1 MKLLAKFN
9 LLLIVVFGLGM
20 VLISMNARSFLL
32 EDAKTTVL
40 GQAKLMAASS
50 KATRDYTDEEISP
63 VLENT
68 PEHKN
73 EFLPQTIPFYAATVT
88 FNRLRKSGSDFADY
102 TYKEATLN
110 PTNLTD
116 RATDWEADIINHF
129 RNSPS
134 IKPGDAEVVGE
145 RDSAVGPTLYLARP
159 IAVESGCLTCHSSP
173 SVAPK
178 ALIKRYGTQNGFGWH
193 QNEIVAAQIITV
205 PMSLPIK
212 LANDGLRSLL
222 ITLGTIFFATIA
234 LIDIGMYFIV
244 IRPLRSVSQAADRIS
259 TGEIDLPPLPVKGK
273 DEIADVTTSFNRMH
287 TSLKKA
293 MELLNG

>member
-9 LLLIVVFGLGM
+9 LLLVVVFGLGLA
-20 VLISMNARSFLL
+20 LIAINARSFLL

-40 GQAKLMAASS
+40 SQARLMAASS

-63 VLENT
+63 ILENT

-88 FNRLRKSGSDFADY
+88 FNRLRKSFPDY

-116 RATDWEADIINHF
+116 RATDWEADIVNHF
-129 RNSPS
+129 RNNPAD
-134 IKPGDAEVVGE
+134 KEVIGE
-145 RDSAVGPTLYLARP
+145 RDSAVGPTLYLAHP
-159 IAVESGCLTCHSSP
+159 IAVESGCLTCHSIP
-173 SVAPK
+173 SIAPA

-193 QNEIVAAQIITV
+193 QNDIVAAQIISI
-205 PMSLPIK
+205 PMSVPIQ
-212 LANDGLRSLL
+212 LANTGLRNLL

-234 LIDIGMYFIV
+234 LIDLGMYIIV
-244 IRPLRSVSQAADRIS
+244 IRPLRKVSQSADRIS
-259 TGEIDLPPLPVKGK
+259 TGEIDLPPLPVKGS
-273 DEIADVTTSFNRMH
+273 DEIAQVTTSFNRMH

>member
-9 LLLIVVFGLGM
+9 LLLIVVFGLGLA
-20 VLISMNARSFLL
+20 LIAINARSFLL
-32 EDAKTTVL
+32 EDAKQTVL
-40 GQAKLMAASS
+40 SEAKLMAASS

-63 VLENT
+63 ILENT

-88 FNRLRKSGSDFADY
+88 FNRLRKTFSDY

-129 RNSPS
+129 RNNPDD
-134 IKPGDAEVVGE
+134 KNDVVGE

-178 ALIKRYGTQNGFGWH
+178 AMLKRYGTQNGFGWH
-193 QNEIVAAQIITV
+193 QNEIVAAQIISIPMTV
-205 PMSLPIK
+205 PIK
-212 LANDGLRSLL
+212 LANDGLRNLL
-222 ITLGTIFFATIA
+222 ITLGTIFFAAIA

-244 IRPLRSVSQAADRIS
+244 IRPLRRVSHAADRIS
-259 TGEIDLPPLPVKGK
+259 TGEIDLPPLPVHGK
-273 DEIADVTTSFNRMH
+273 DEIAEVTTSFNRMH

>member
-1 MKLLAKFN
+1 MKLLVKFN
-9 LLLIVVFGLGM
+9 LLLIVVFGVGM
-20 VLISMNARSFLL
+20 ALIAINARSFLL

-88 FNRLRKSGSDFADY
+88 FNRLRKSGPDFADY

-129 RNSPS
+129 RNNPGN
-134 IKPGDAEVVGE
+134 KPADAEVIGE

-178 ALIKRYGTQNGFGWH
+178 AMIKRYGTQNGFGWH

-205 PMSLPIK
+205 PMSLPVK
-212 LANDGLRSLL
+212 LANDGLRNLL

-244 IRPLRSVSQAADRIS
+244 IRPLRSVSHAADRIS

>member
-1 MKLLAKFN
+1 MKLLVKFN
-9 LLLIVVFGLGM
+9 LLLIVVFGIGLA
-20 VLISMNARSFLL
+20 LIAINARSFLL
-32 EDAKTTVL
+32 EDAKQTVL
-40 GQAKLMAASS
+40 SEAKLMAASS

-63 VLENT
+63 VLEST

-73 EFLPQTIPFYAATVT
+73 DFLPQTIPFYAATVT
-88 FNRLRKSGSDFADY
+88 FNRLRKSLADFSNY

-116 RATDWEADIINHF
+116 RATDWEADIVNHF
-129 RNSPS
+129 RNN
-134 IKPGDAEVVGE
+134 PGDKEVVGE

-178 ALIKRYGTQNGFGWH
+178 AMLKRYGTQNGFGWH
-193 QNEIVAAQIITV
+193 QNEIVAAQIISIPMTV
-205 PMSLPIK
+205 PIK
-212 LANDGLRSLL
+212 LANDGLRKLL
-222 ITLGTIFFATIA
+222 ITLGTIFFAAIA

-244 IRPLRSVSQAADRIS
+244 IRPLRRVSHAADRIS
-259 TGEIDLPPLPVKGK
+259 TGEIDLPPLPVHGK
-273 DEIADVTTSFNRMH
+273 DEIAEVTTSFNRMH

>member
-1 MKLLAKFN
+1 MKLLLKFN
-9 LLLIVVFGLGM
+9 LLLIVVFGLGLA
-20 VLISMNARSFLL
+20 LIAINARSFLFQ
-32 EDAKTTVL
+32 DAKTTVL
-40 GQAKLMAASS
+40 EQAKLMAASS

-63 VLENT
+63 ILENT

-88 FNRLRKSGSDFADY
+88 FNRLRKSAPFPDY

-116 RATDWEADIINHF
+116 RATDWEADIVNHF
-129 RNSPS
+129 RNN
-134 IKPGDAEVVGE
+134 PGDKEVVGE

-159 IAVESGCLTCHSSP
+159 IAVEPGCLTCHSSP

-178 ALIKRYGTQNGFGWH
+178 AQIKRYGSQNGFGWH
-193 QNEIVAAQIITV
+193 ENEIVAAQIISI

-212 LANDGLRSLL
+212 LANDGLRNLL

-244 IRPLRSVSQAADRIS
+244 IRPLRKVSQAADRIS

-273 DEIADVTTSFNRMH
+273 DEIAEVTTSFNRMH

>member
-9 LLLIVVFGLGM
+9 LLLVVVFGLGL
-20 VLISMNARSFLL
+20 VLIAMNARSFLL
-32 EDAKTTVL
+32 DDAKKTVL
-40 GQAKLMAASS
+40 NQAELMAASS

-63 VLENT
+63 ILENT

-88 FNRLRKSGSDFADY
+88 FNRLRKTFPDY

-110 PTNLTD
+110 PTNLAD
-116 RATDWEADIINHF
+116 RAADWEADIINHF
-129 RNSPS
+129 RNDPS
-134 IKPGDAEVVGE
+134 DKQVVGE

-159 IAVESGCLTCHSSP
+159 IAAESGCLMCHSEP
-173 SVAPK
+173 SIAPR
-178 ALIKRYGTQNGFGWH
+178 AMVKRYGSQNGFGW
-193 QNEIVAAQIITV
+193 QPNEIVAAQIISIPMTV
-205 PMSLPIK
+205 PIK
-212 LANDGLRSLL
+212 IANAGLRNLL

-234 LIDIGMYFIV
+234 LIDIGMYLIV
-244 IRPLRSVSQAADRIS
+244 IRPLRKVSQSADRIS

-273 DEIADVTTSFNRMH
+273 DEIAEVTTSFNRMH

-293 MELLNG
+293 MEMLNS

>member
-9 LLLIVVFGLGM
+9 LLLIVVFGLGLA
-20 VLISMNARSFLL
+20 LIAINARSFLL
-32 EDAKTTVL
+32 EDAKQTVL
-40 GQAKLMAASS
+40 SEAKLMAASS

-63 VLENT
+63 ILENT

-88 FNRLRKSGSDFADY
+88 FNRLRKTFSDY

-129 RNSPS
+129 RNNPDDKNDV
-134 IKPGDAEVVGE
+134 IGE

-178 ALIKRYGTQNGFGWH
+178 AMLKRYGTQNGFGWH
-193 QNEIVAAQIITV
+193 QNEIVAAQIISIPMTV
-205 PMSLPIK
+205 PIK
-212 LANDGLRSLL
+212 LANDGLRNLL
-222 ITLGTIFFATIA
+222 ITLGTIFFAAIA

-244 IRPLRSVSQAADRIS
+244 IRPLRRVSHAADRIS
-259 TGEIDLPPLPVKGK
+259 TGEIDLPPLPVHGK
-273 DEIADVTTSFNRMH
+273 DEIAEVTTSFNRMH

>member
-9 LLLIVVFGLGM
+9 LLLVLVFGLGLA
-20 VLISMNARSFLL
+20 LIAVNARSFLVA
-32 EDAKTTVL
+32 DAKATVL

-63 VLENT
+63 ILENT

-73 EFLPQTIPFYAATVT
+73 DFLPQTIPFYAATVT
-88 FNRLRKSGSDFADY
+88 FNRLRKSVTDFTDY

-129 RNSPS
+129 RNSP
-134 IKPGDAEVVGE
+134 GDKEIVGE
-145 RDSAVGPTLYLARP
+145 RESAVGPTLYLARP

-173 SVAPK
+173 SIAPK
-178 ALIKRYGTQNGFGWH
+178 ALVKRYGTQNGFGW
-193 QNEIVAAQIITV
+193 QPNEIVAAQIISI
-205 PMSLPIK
+205 PMSVPIK
-212 LANDGLRSLL
+212 LANQGLRNLL
-222 ITLGTIFFATIA
+222 ITLGTIFFVTIA

-244 IRPLRSVSQAADRIS
+244 IRPLRKVSQTADRIS

-273 DEIADVTTSFNRMH
+273 DEIAEVTTSFNRMH

>member
-9 LLLIVVFGLGM
+9 LMLIVVFGLGLA
-20 VLISMNARSFLL
+20 LITMNARSFLL
-32 EDAKTTVL
+32 EDAKATVL

-88 FNRLRKSGSDFADY
+88 FNRVRKSVSDYTDY

-116 RATDWEADIINHF
+116 RATDWEADIINYF
-129 RNSPS
+129 RNNPS
-134 IKPGDAEVVGE
+134 DKQVVGE

-159 IAVESGCLTCHSSP
+159 IVAESGCLPCHSSP

-178 ALIKRYGTQNGFGWH
+178 AMIKRYGSQNGFGWQ

-205 PMSLPIK
+205 PMTVPIK
-212 LANDGLRSLL
+212 LANAGLRNLL

-234 LIDIGMYFIV
+234 LIDIGMYLIV
-244 IRPLRSVSQAADRIS
+244 IRPLRRVSQSADRIS
-259 TGEIDLPPLPVKGK
+259 TGEIDLPPLPVTGK
-273 DEIADVTTSFNRMH
+273 DEIAEVTTSFNRMH

>member
-1 MKLLAKFN
+1 MKLLVKFN
-9 LLLIVVFGLGM
+9 VLLIVVFGIGLA
-20 VLISMNARSFLL
+20 LIAVNARSFLL

-40 GQAKLMAASS
+40 SQAKLMAASS

-88 FNRLRKSGSDFADY
+88 FNRLRKSVPDYTDY

-116 RATDWEADIINHF
+116 RATDWEADIVNHF
-129 RNSPS
+129 RNN
-134 IKPGDAEVVGE
+134 PGDKEVVGE
-145 RDSAVGPTLYLARP
+145 RDSAVGQTLYLARP
-159 IAVESGCLTCHSSP
+159 IAAEQGCLTCHSSP

-178 ALIKRYGTQNGFGWH
+178 AMLKRYGTQNGFGWH
-193 QNEIVAAQIITV
+193 ENEIVAAQIISIPMTV
-205 PMSLPIK
+205 PIK
-212 LANDGLRSLL
+212 LANDGLRNLL

-234 LIDIGMYFIV
+234 LIDVGMYFIV
-244 IRPLRSVSQAADRIS
+244 IRPLRRVSQSADRIS
-259 TGEIDLPPLPVKGK
+259 TGEIDLPPLPVHGK
-273 DEIADVTTSFNRMH
+273 DEIAEVTTSFNRMH

>member
-1 MKLLAKFN
+1 MKLLVKFN
-9 LLLIVVFGLGM
+9 LLLIVVFGIGLA
-20 VLISMNARSFLL
+20 LIAINARSFLL

-40 GQAKLMAASS
+40 EQAKLMAASS

-63 VLENT
+63 ILENT
-68 PEHKN
+68 EEHKN

-88 FNRLRKSGSDFADY
+88 FNRLRKTFSDY

-129 RNSPS
+129 RNN
-134 IKPGDAEVVGE
+134 PGDKNDVVGE

-159 IAVESGCLTCHSSP
+159 IAVEQGCLICHSSP

-178 ALIKRYGTQNGFGWH
+178 AMIKRYGSQNGFGWNLH
-193 QNEIVAAQIITV
+193 EVVAAQIITV

-212 LANDGLRSLL
+212 LANEGLRNLL
-222 ITLGTIFFATIA
+222 ITLGTIFFAAIA

-244 IRPLRSVSQAADRIS
+244 IRPLRRVSHAADRIS
-259 TGEIDLPPLPVKGK
+259 TGEIDLPPLPVHGK
-273 DEIADVTTSFNRMH
+273 DEIAEVTTSFNRMH

>member
-1 MKLLAKFN
+1 MKLLVKFN
-9 LLLIVVFGLGM
+9 LMLIVVFGIGLA
-20 VLISMNARSFLL
+20 LIAINARSFLL

-40 GQAKLMAASS
+40 EQAKLMAASS

-63 VLENT
+63 ILENT

-88 FNRLRKSGSDFADY
+88 FNRLRKSFPDY

-129 RNSPS
+129 RNN
-134 IKPGDAEVVGE
+134 PGDKNDVVGE

-159 IAVESGCLTCHSSP
+159 IAVEQGCLICHSSP

-178 ALIKRYGTQNGFGWH
+178 AMIKRYGSQNGFGWSLH
-193 QNEIVAAQIITV
+193 EVVAAQIITV

-212 LANDGLRSLL
+212 LANEGLRNLL
-222 ITLGTIFFATIA
+222 ITLGTIFFAAIA

-244 IRPLRSVSQAADRIS
+244 IRPLRRVSHAADRIS
-259 TGEIDLPPLPVKGK
+259 TGEIDLPPLPVHGK
-273 DEIADVTTSFNRMH
+273 DEIAEVTTSFNRMH